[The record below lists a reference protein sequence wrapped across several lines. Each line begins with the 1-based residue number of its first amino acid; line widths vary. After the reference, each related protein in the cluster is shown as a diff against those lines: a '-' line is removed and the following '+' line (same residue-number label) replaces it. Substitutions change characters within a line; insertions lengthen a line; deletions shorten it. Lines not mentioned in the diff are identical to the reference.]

1 MREKRFCSNVFF
13 MLTTNGNIKAIKK
26 SAQKKEELLKTFLK
40 VFAVST
46 DLKLCEKR
54 LFAWLFRTRKE
65 PLSPIVVV
73 LVVVHALNSG
83 LRLEEIVRNFDFKVQ
98 TLRFQ
103 SSINAG

>member
-73 LVVVHALNSG
+73 LVVVQCMPSQWTKSGINS
-83 LRLEEIVRNFDFKVQ
+83 ENMTSKYKQSMTKKV
-98 TLRFQ
+98 
-103 SSINAG
+103 

>member
-1 MREKRFCSNVFF
+1 
-13 MLTTNGNIKAIKK
+13 MLTTNGNKSNKEKRIEKK
-26 SAQKKEELLKTFLK
+26 ELLKTFLK

-73 LVVVHALNSG
+73 LVVVHALTVG
-83 LRLEEIVRNFDFKVQ
+83 
-98 TLRFQ
+98 
-103 SSINAG
+103 

>member
-1 MREKRFCSNVFF
+1 
-13 MLTTNGNIKAIKK
+13 MLTTNGNKSNKEKRTEKK
-26 SAQKKEELLKTFLK
+26 ELLKTFLK

-73 LVVVHALNSG
+73 LVVVHALTVG
-83 LRLEEIVRNFDFKVQ
+83 
-98 TLRFQ
+98 
-103 SSINAG
+103 

>member
-1 MREKRFCSNVFF
+1 
-13 MLTTNGNIKAIKK
+13 MLTTNGNKSNKEKRTEKK
-26 SAQKKEELLKTFLK
+26 ELLKTFLK

-83 LRLEEIVRNFDFKVQ
+83 LRLEKIVRNFDFKVHHKCQ
-98 TLRFQ
+98 NFR
-103 SSINAG
+103 

>member
-1 MREKRFCSNVFF
+1 
-13 MLTTNGNIKAIKK
+13 MLTTNGNKSNKEKRTEKK
-26 SAQKKEELLKTFLK
+26 ELLKTFLK

>member
-1 MREKRFCSNVFF
+1 
-13 MLTTNGNIKAIKK
+13 MLTTNGNKSNKEKRTEKK
-26 SAQKKEELLKTFLK
+26 ELLKTFLK

-83 LRLEEIVRNFDFKVQ
+83 LRLEKIVRNFDFKVQ

-103 SSINAG
+103 SSINTG

>member
-1 MREKRFCSNVFF
+1 
-13 MLTTNGNIKAIKK
+13 MLTTNGNKSNKEKRTEKK
-26 SAQKKEELLKTFLK
+26 ELLKTFLK

-83 LRLEEIVRNFDFKVQ
+83 LRLEKIVRNFDFKVQ

>member
-1 MREKRFCSNVFF
+1 

-73 LVVVHALNSG
+73 WLSW
-83 LRLEEIVRNFDFKVQ
+83 
-98 TLRFQ
+98 
-103 SSINAG
+103 

>member
-1 MREKRFCSNVFF
+1 MV
-13 MLTTNGNIKAIKK
+13 IKAIKK

-73 LVVVHALNSG
+73 LVHAL
-83 LRLEEIVRNFDFKVQ
+83 L
-98 TLRFQ
+98 TLLANRSQ
-103 SSINAG
+103 CGA